1 VSDVEVD
8 QDPDMLS
15 AQAHVGEQ
23 LSVVYSMN
31 CLHALHFDNYKILD
45 HQIQPVSEFDFFA
58 VINDR

>member
-1 VSDVEVD
+1 
-8 QDPDMLS
+8 MLS